1 MGAVDSLLPLGS
13 GGKEGSKG
21 GRDMKHFSTEEWV
34 DFVNQVI
41 ASNQREAM
49 QKHLATGCKRCTEIV
64 SLWQKVSRAAS
75 AEANYQP
82 SANTVRMA
90 KVAYLTT
97 RLDTTQKEPRKLIEV
112 LFDSFM
118 QPAVAGT
125 RSVVIGTRQ
134 MLYRADPYQIDI
146 QIEPKPGSNRLVITG
161 QLLDLSNPGVI
172 GRDIQVTLSNRRGNT
187 VLAATNQF
195 GEFSGEIENS
205 GDLELSIP
213 GDSDRPIVI
222 SLRNALGNLPGGK
235 P

>member
-1 MGAVDSLLPLGS
+1 
-13 GGKEGSKG
+13 
-21 GRDMKHFSTEEWV
+21 MKHFSTEEWV

-49 QKHLATGCKRCTEIV
+49 QKHLATGCKRCMETV
-64 SLWQKVSRAAS
+64 SLWQKISKTAA
-75 AEANYQP
+75 AEASYQP
-82 SANTVRMA
+82 SADTVRLA
-90 KVAYLTT
+90 KASYLTT
-97 RLDTTQKEPRKLIEV
+97 RLNTMQKEPRNLIEV
-112 LFDSFM
+112 LFDSFL
-118 QPAVAGT
+118 QPAVAGA

-161 QLLDLSNPGVI
+161 QLLDLSHPGII

-187 VLAATNQF
+187 VLAPTNQF

-213 GDSDRPIVI
+213 GDGDRPIVI
-222 SLRNALGNLPGGK
+222 SLRNALGNLPGGE

>member
-1 MGAVDSLLPLGS
+1 
-13 GGKEGSKG
+13 
-21 GRDMKHFSTEEWV
+21 MKHFSTEEWV

-49 QKHLATGCKRCTEIV
+49 QKHLATGCKRCIETA
-64 SLWQKVSRAAS
+64 SLWQKISKAAA
-75 AEANYQP
+75 AEASYQP
-82 SANTVRMA
+82 SADTVRLA
-90 KVAYLTT
+90 KAAYLTT
-97 RLDTTQKEPRKLIEV
+97 GLNTTRKEPRKLIEV
-112 LFDSFM
+112 LFDSFL
-118 QPAVAGT
+118 QPAVAGA

-161 QLLDLSNPGVI
+161 QLLDLSHPGII
-172 GRDIQVTLSNRRGNT
+172 GRDIQVTLSNRRGNNA
-187 VLAATNQF
+187 LAPTNQF

-213 GDSDRPIVI
+213 GDSDQPIVI

>member
-1 MGAVDSLLPLGS
+1 
-13 GGKEGSKG
+13 
-21 GRDMKHFSTEEWV
+21 MKHFSTEEWV

-41 ASNQREAM
+41 ASNEREAM
-49 QKHLATGCKRCTEIV
+49 QKHLATGCKRCTETV
-64 SLWQKVSRAAS
+64 SLWQKVSKSAA
-75 AEANYQP
+75 AEATYQP
-82 SANTVRMA
+82 PADTVRLA
-90 KVAYLTT
+90 KAAFATAGMS
-97 RLDTTQKEPRKLIEV
+97 QAQEGPRNLIEI
-112 LFDSFM
+112 LFDSFL
-118 QPAVAGT
+118 QPAVAGS

-161 QLLDLSNPGVI
+161 QLLDLSHPGVI

-205 GDLELSIP
+205 GDLELSVP
-213 GDSDRPIVI
+213 GGGEQPIVI

-235 P
+235 V